1 MIDCTLAWT
10 LGAPELLIILII
22 SGIPFALIV
31 LAAKYLLRQKRE
43 NIRLRLEVGKLADFV
58 VLDRNPL
65 KVEHDSIKDI
75 RVLATVLG
83 RV

>member
-43 NIRLRLEVGKLADFV
+43 NIRLRLEVGKLADE
-58 VLDRNPL
+58 LERMRKKAQGPD
-65 KVEHDSIKDI
+65 KGKSWDES
-75 RVLATVLG
+75 A
-83 RV
+83 